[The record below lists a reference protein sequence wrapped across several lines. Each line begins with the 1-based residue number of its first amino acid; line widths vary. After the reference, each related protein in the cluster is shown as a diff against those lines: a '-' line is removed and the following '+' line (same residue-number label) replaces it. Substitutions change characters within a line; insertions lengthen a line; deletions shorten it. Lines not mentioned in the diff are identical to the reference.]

1 VSSAGPCFDPATF
14 NSGSIRFA
22 SSSSSSSSKQVHQ
35 AAIPTAPADVD
46 PATDAVQGDGAA
58 SPLQWSITIGKDSSS
73 FKAESSA
80 VTIAPGSSA
89 VRGKHR
95 FWRHLL
101 S

>member
-1 VSSAGPCFDPATF
+1 MSSAGPCFDPATF

-22 SSSSSSSSKQVHQ
+22 SSSSSSSSKQAQQ
-35 AAIPTAPADVD
+35 AAIPPTAPADVD
-46 PATDAVQGDGAA
+46 AATDAVQGDGAA

-80 VTIAPGSSA
+80 VTIAPGSSV

-95 FWRHLL
+95 F
-101 S
+101 